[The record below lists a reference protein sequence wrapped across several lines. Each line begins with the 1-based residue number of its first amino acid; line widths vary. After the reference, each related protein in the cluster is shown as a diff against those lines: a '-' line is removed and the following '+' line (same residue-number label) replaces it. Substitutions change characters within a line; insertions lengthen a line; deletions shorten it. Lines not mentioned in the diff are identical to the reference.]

1 MNGEHHHPKSRNT
14 GVTVVAT
21 TSGASATVL
30 YTCPSKN
37 KGEIRILS
45 VSNPTTAGVKV
56 TVELYNNQAS
66 AYYKV
71 VDSFNIA
78 ANSVLFVVNEGDKI
92 FMNPSDKILISASTP
107 SVLSSYI
114 SVTETY
120 GEALA

>member
-1 MNGEHHHPKSRNT
+1 MNGEHHHPRSRNT
-14 GVTVVAT
+14 GVTVAST
-21 TSGASATVL
+21 ASGASATVL
-30 YTCPSKN
+30 YTCPAKN
-37 KGEIRILS
+37 KGEVTILS

-56 TVELYNNQAS
+56 TVELYNSQAI

-92 FMNPSDKILISASTP
+92 YINPSDKILVSASTP
-107 SVLSSYI
+107 NVLSSYI
-114 SVTETY
+114 SVRETY